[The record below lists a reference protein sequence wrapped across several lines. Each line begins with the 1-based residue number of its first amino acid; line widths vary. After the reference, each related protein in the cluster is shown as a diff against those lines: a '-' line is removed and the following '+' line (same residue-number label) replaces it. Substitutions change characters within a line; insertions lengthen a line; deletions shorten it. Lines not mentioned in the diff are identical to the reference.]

1 MEEFFQQWQFPQFEL
16 YWDPQWFLQLDV
28 ILFGL
33 AAVLLVVLVFVLSF
47 TKANLA
53 DVPPEKQYFLVKW
66 KWFLSSTP
74 NQGHFIARKWQQG
87 IWARPYG
94 PGWHFIF
101 LINLL
106 GDIDSRKL
114 FDVVDLSP
122 DPNDDNIFGLIRA
135 KDGAPLPAGQIMT
148 ERYFTVGEILDG
160 EYPLRHDMEIGFQ
173 LELLS
178 PGAIVINPELFEVT
192 LVVPRKILPIDWPH
206 PITKEI
212 MPWPQIG
219 IITMK
224 IGREVPEDLE
234 LLVAPKPGAN
244 PDFPSHKNFTDLH
257 AFLAMGG
264 YRGVQEEIAEPGSY
278 PWNPAAVDIKEQRA
292 TFVPEG
298 QVGVVINSTG
308 ALPGDDDLEEI
319 GLMINGRVVHPGT
332 VPAGQDKEEKI
343 FILAP
348 GKEHFRG
355 ILNRSLVPGFHFINP
370 VAKQVR
376 LVDVTPR
383 NIRWDGLPGN
393 GGPEFKPIPATTKD
407 GYRISLIVEAG
418 YQISPKNAPRMV
430 ALAGD
435 QRQLE
440 LEILKTQGQGLLLDI
455 VSENNLGDFFSG
467 REAIEKAVLKKLE
480 EELEKYYVDIQ
491 FFRVVE
497 IAYGREAEEF
507 IRQLTRATNT
517 VQERIA
523 ILAETETARANVEL
537 QRQNALAGL
546 QAIVADAELRGQAV
560 ANIAEAIKTK
570 SEALGE
576 AVRGLAG
583 EGGLVKSIQLF
594 LSDPAALTK
603 IIEALPGLAGMF
615 PGIGR
620 PKQLGSGDQSAD
632 QTPPSDQSNSPRR

>member
-1 MEEFFQQWQFPQFEL
+1 M
-16 YWDPQWFLQLDV
+16 
-28 ILFGL
+28 
-33 AAVLLVVLVFVLSF
+33 
-47 TKANLA
+47 
-53 DVPPEKQYFLVKW
+53 
-66 KWFLSSTP
+66 
-74 NQGHFIARKWQQG
+74 
-87 IWARPYG
+87 
-94 PGWHFIF
+94 
-101 LINLL
+101 
-106 GDIDSRKL
+106 
-114 FDVVDLSP
+114 
-122 DPNDDNIFGLIRA
+122 
-135 KDGAPLPAGQIMT
+135 
-148 ERYFTVGEILDG
+148 
-160 EYPLRHDMEIGFQ
+160 
-173 LELLS
+173 
-178 PGAIVINPELFEVT
+178 
-192 LVVPRKILPIDWPH
+192 
-206 PITKEI
+206 
-212 MPWPQIG
+212 
-219 IITMK
+219 
-224 IGREVPEDLE
+224 
-234 LLVAPKPGAN
+234 
-244 PDFPSHKNFTDLH
+244 
-257 AFLAMGG
+257 
-264 YRGVQEEIAEPGSY
+264 
-278 PWNPAAVDIKEQRA
+278 
-292 TFVPEG
+292 
-298 QVGVVINSTG
+298 
-308 ALPGDDDLEEI
+308 
-319 GLMINGRVVHPGT
+319 
-332 VPAGQDKEEKI
+332 
-343 FILAP
+343 
-348 GKEHFRG
+348 
-355 ILNRSLVPGFHFINP
+355 
-370 VAKQVR
+370 
-376 LVDVTPR
+376 
-383 NIRWDGLPGN
+383 
-393 GGPEFKPIPATTKD
+393 
-407 GYRISLIVEAG
+407 IVEAG